1 MTRNSSFGR
10 LLLFVILGLII
21 GGVLGECFGFVFGKL
36 GELMNAGGYNNIVH
50 NFFVRPFWAFYTGDG
65 NTMKPFVL
73 DLYMIKISFG
83 LALKLNV
90 MSLVGLV
97 VGLYIMKWSGER

>member
-50 NFFVRPFWAFYTGDG
+50 NFFVKHFWAFNTGDG
-65 NTMKPFVL
+65 NTMKPFLL

>member
-50 NFFVRPFWAFYTGDG
+50 NFFVKPFWAFNTGNG

>member
-50 NFFVRPFWAFYTGDG
+50 NFFVMPFWALYTGDG

>member
-1 MTRNSSFGR
+1 MSGNSSFGR

-50 NFFVRPFWAFYTGDG
+50 NFFVKPFWAFNTGDG
-65 NTMKPFVL
+65 NTIKPFVL

>member
-1 MTRNSSFGR
+1 MSRNNSFGS
-10 LLLFVILGLII
+10 LILFVVLGLII
-21 GGVLGECFGFVFGKL
+21 GGVLGECFGFLFGKL

-50 NFFVRPFWAFYTGDG
+50 NFFVKPFWALNTGSG
-65 NTMKPFVL
+65 SEMQPFVL

-90 MSLVGLV
+90 MSLVGLAA
-97 VGLYIMKWSGER
+97 GLYIMKWSGER

>member
-1 MTRNSSFGR
+1 
-10 LLLFVILGLII
+10 
-21 GGVLGECFGFVFGKL
+21 
-36 GELMNAGGYNNIVH
+36 
-50 NFFVRPFWAFYTGDG
+50 
-65 NTMKPFVL
+65 MKPFVL